1 MTMHIH
7 VGDSFADTKRRVLD
21 AVARAERGEAA
32 EPEYHLSVPDW
43 PTFFRLLTPN
53 RIDVLRCVRAQE
65 PRSVLAL
72 AKALGRDYRRTHE
85 DVQALLSAGLL
96 SRRGEMLTTE
106 CVTDRADIEA
116 PA

>member
-1 MTMHIH
+1 M
-7 VGDSFADTKRRVLD
+7 
-21 AVARAERGEAA
+21 
-32 EPEYHLSVPDW
+32 
-43 PTFFRLLTPN
+43 
-53 RIDVLRCVRAQE
+53 
-65 PRSVLAL
+65 LAL

-96 SRRGEMLTTE
+96 SRRGETLTTE